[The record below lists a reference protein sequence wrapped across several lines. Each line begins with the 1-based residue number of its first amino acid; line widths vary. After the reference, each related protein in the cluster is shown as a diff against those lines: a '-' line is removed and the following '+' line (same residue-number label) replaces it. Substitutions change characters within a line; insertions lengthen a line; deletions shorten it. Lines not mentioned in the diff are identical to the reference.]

1 MLQVLI
7 IVLLAVTG
15 SIGGIWAGHLAS
27 TKAEEAK
34 ASDPAH
40 GAVPQVEFLTPEL
53 FVIPLVSGSNVDGY
67 FVCRLVIAV
76 DPSKPAMPGINED
89 TLLADQFHNVAFKS
103 KFYSPADGNIPD
115 VSGLVDALI
124 NNLNEMVGNSRYT
137 SAYVQQIDV
146 FNRDEVRQKVV
157 EDRFDSSKDM

>member
-1 MLQVLI
+1 MLQIII
-7 IVLLAVTG
+7 IVLLAITG

-34 ASDPAH
+34 AFDPAH
-40 GAVPQVEFLTPEL
+40 GAVAQVEFLTPEL
-53 FVIPLVSGSNVDGY
+53 FVIPLVSGANIEGY
-67 FVCRLVIAV
+67 FVCRLVFAV

-89 TLLADQFHNVAFKS
+89 TLLADQFHKVAFKS

-115 VSGLVDALI
+115 VSGLVDALLS
-124 NNLNEMVGNSRYT
+124 NLNDMAENDRYK
-137 SAYVQQIDV
+137 SAFVQQIDV

-157 EDRFDSSKDM
+157 EDRFNAPEDM